1 MATCRRVRLWRPQ
14 RPSVSS
20 TSFQSI
26 HHGRNNEHGPIRE
39 TLASSSPQSTPSL
52 TGSKG
57 NRLTPWVAQAS
68 PDDLLAFTTANT
80 FSTIEWRV
88 ILTRGAELKNHWQ
101 PSFLS
106 HTYVAPTAKQL
117 QERIFKIVQQARP
130 RAIQEAR
137 AIRLQCSHWSHT
149 LRRLWRGRV
158 KAIYSLFKDLYNIK
172 KSPLDHELA
181 EIVVRDYIQDLYGM
195 NKRAAKLQTV
205 SGKYPFVLQEGSTGK
220 LQVWHASSQQD
231 DIISTTVTPMMKF
244 WFPTENG
251 EPGEGTWKPIYF

>member
-1 MATCRRVRLWRPQ
+1 MLRSHPTDDLATCRRVRLWRPQ

-57 NRLTPWVAQAS
+57 NRLT
-68 PDDLLAFTTANT
+68 
-80 FSTIEWRV
+80 
-88 ILTRGAELKNHWQ
+88 
-101 PSFLS
+101 

-137 AIRLQCSHWSHT
+137 AIRLQCSHWSHA

-195 NKRAAKLQTV
+195 NKLAAKL
-205 SGKYPFVLQEGSTGK
+205 
-220 LQVWHASSQQD
+220 
-231 DIISTTVTPMMKF
+231 
-244 WFPTENG
+244 
-251 EPGEGTWKPIYF
+251 